1 MSARQ
6 LKMAMTSRPHSVG
19 GCEYWVLRSLGA
31 ILEVGS
37 HTLLQLF
44 ASKVLGQLVLL
55 PPFFEFDARQSSN
68 SKVDRDAG
76 SFLPLWWAGS
86 AGFSIGRGSSSQ
98 ALPVAFPVEQTFCIK
113 RAPCDSLCSLDP
125 PVQLSHFFCSHT
137 GS

>member
-1 MSARQ
+1 M
-6 LKMAMTSRPHSVG
+6 G
-19 GCEYWVLRSLGA
+19 GCEYWVLGSLGA

-44 ASKVLGQLVLL
+44 ASKVLGQLALL
-55 PPFFEFDARQSSN
+55 PPFCEFDAR
-68 SKVDRDAG
+68 G

-98 ALPVAFPVEQTFCIK
+98 ALPVALQAEQTFCIK
-113 RAPCDSLCSLDP
+113 RAACDSLFSLDP
-125 PVQLSHFFCSHT
+125 PGQPSHFFCSHT